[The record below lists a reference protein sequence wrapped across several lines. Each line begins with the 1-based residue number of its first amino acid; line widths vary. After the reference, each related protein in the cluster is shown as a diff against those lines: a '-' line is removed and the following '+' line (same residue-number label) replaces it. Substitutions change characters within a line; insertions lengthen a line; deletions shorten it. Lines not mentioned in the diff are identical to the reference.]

1 MSRKRTPVASPEQS
15 ELPLA
20 GSKASNGTKKATL
33 KPHRPATELMKTVA
47 SKTMNEENIK
57 KVFSREEIEEI
68 LTKRDSGI
76 DITPSEHKAI
86 REQYRRIKRHA
97 KELEKGN
104 QSRLIVV
111 PSIVTGDG
119 FYKVFDFSALYYVYR
134 LAERMSRSARLLSD
148 NDHFSRM
155 IYMASIVNL
164 DKFIAQ
170 MMHLENSDLE
180 ITEDK
185 IYIFTLKK
193 PLTDDE
199 VGQLRMIEETR
210 REKLH
215 NVLRPK
221 SMDPAV
227 YQSIMMVIRQVAPR
241 VKKLDRHY
249 YYAIGEGMLKDLN
262 RLLATYF
269 DWANGLKGREEAS
282 IELMT
287 VVDSLFA
294 SLAILSETRVWDYG
308 VAASIGENINEVRRL
323 VTNDFGV
330 KAKK

>member
-15 ELPLA
+15 ELPLT

-221 SMDPAV
+221 AMDPAV

-323 VTNDFGV
+323 VTNNFGV